1 MAVVVKLEPISRE
14 RELKLQPT
22 KVTAQ
27 YGVQRRDG
35 KVFLQIDTFGSDDR
49 DKPGKQSQTMQ
60 FTEETARELWT
71 LLGREFGLRA

>member
-1 MAVVVKLEPISRE
+1 MAVVVKLEPIARE

-22 KVTAQ
+22 QVTAQ

-35 KVFLQIDTFGSDDR
+35 KAFLQIDTFGSADR

-60 FTEETARELWT
+60 FTEETAKQLWT
-71 LLGREFGLRA
+71 ILGREFDLRS